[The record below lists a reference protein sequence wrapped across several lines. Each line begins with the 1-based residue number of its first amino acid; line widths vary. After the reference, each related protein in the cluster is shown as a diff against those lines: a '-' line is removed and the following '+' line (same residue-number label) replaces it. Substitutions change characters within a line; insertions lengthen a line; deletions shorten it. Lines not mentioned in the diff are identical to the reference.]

1 MADIIETPLPGVGVR
16 HEFTTADKERVAVLT
31 HRSGRREIA
40 IYDRGDPD
48 ACRTVLRL
56 SPDDTRALADVLGAS
71 SVSETVA
78 SVQQDIE
85 GVAIDWVTLPADSPF
100 ADSTIANGQ
109 FRTRTGASVIAIVRG
124 AQTIPAPGP
133 EQELHGDDV
142 IVAVG
147 TPEGLA
153 HLRNL
158 LVS

>member
-1 MADIIETPLPGVGVR
+1 MTEIEETPLPGVGVR

-40 IYDRGDPD
+40 VYDRADPD
-48 ACRTVLRL
+48 ACRTVLHL

-71 SVSETVA
+71 AVSETVSA
-78 SVQQDIE
+78 VQQNIE
-85 GVAIDWVTLPADSPF
+85 GVAIDWVTVPAGSRF
-100 ADSTIANGQ
+100 SALTIADGQ
-109 FRTRTGASVIAIVRG
+109 FRTRTGASIIAVVRG

-133 EQELHGDDV
+133 ELQLQGDDV

-147 TPEGLA
+147 TPDGLA
-153 HLRNL
+153 QLRNL